1 MKLRLWVSLV
11 PLLLIWITSAWADEA
26 AAQKPQTPHMLIA
39 EKDFRFDPV
48 VDGST
53 VTHDYRVKNTG
64 EGTLEISQVK
74 TG

>member
-1 MKLRLWVSLV
+1 MKMRRLIL
-11 PLLLIWITSAWADEA
+11 PITLLLFFVSSAYATDSVSENA
-26 AAQKPQTPHMLIA
+26 KTPSAMIG

-53 VTHDYRVKNTG
+53 VTHDYLVKNMG
-64 EGTLEISQVK
+64 ESTLEISQVK

>member
-1 MKLRLWVSLV
+1 MKMRLWVSSIL
-11 PLLLIWITSAWADEA
+11 LLLICIPSTWADDP
-26 AAQKPQTPHMLIA
+26 AAQKPQTPQLLIA

-53 VTHDYRVKNTG
+53 VTHEYRVKNTG